1 MENYLETK
9 DLPYS
14 KYINW
19 PSCDSED
26 WMWRYRGANYN
37 TLLHI
42 KVRLSVSPVISVT
55 VMVQSHVLIT
65 SLQDYW
71 DPGNVFNHCQSVG
84 SLDNECCPFTLSRPQ
99 GPPPQP

>member
-1 MENYLETK
+1 
-9 DLPYS
+9 
-14 KYINW
+14 
-19 PSCDSED
+19 
-26 WMWRYRGANYN
+26 
-37 TLLHI
+37 
-42 KVRLSVSPVISVT
+42 
-55 VMVQSHVLIT
+55 MVQSDVLIT

>member
-1 MENYLETK
+1 MVCRIKKKMENYLERR

-26 WMWRYRGANYN
+26 WMWRYWGNNYN

-42 KVRLSVSPVISVT
+42 KVSVR
-55 VMVQSHVLIT
+55 HL
-65 SLQDYW
+65 
-71 DPGNVFNHCQSVG
+71 
-84 SLDNECCPFTLSRPQ
+84 
-99 GPPPQP
+99 